1 MMPKSYFPMQV
12 LQPDDDEFILSK
24 VRLIR
29 ELLCNVAANHCDLID
44 WESLDQ

>member
-1 MMPKSYFPMQV
+1 MSKSYFPMQV
-12 LQPDDDEFILSK
+12 LQPDDDEFILAK

-29 ELLCNVAANHCDLID
+29 ELLYNVAASHRDLID